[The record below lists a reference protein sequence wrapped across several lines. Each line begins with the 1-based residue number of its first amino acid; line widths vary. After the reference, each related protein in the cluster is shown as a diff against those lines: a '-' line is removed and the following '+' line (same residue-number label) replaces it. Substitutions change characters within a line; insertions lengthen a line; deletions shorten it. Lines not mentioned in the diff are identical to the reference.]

1 MMYKTNAQRET
12 SNNQN
17 HKVLITGAAG
27 FIGFHLA
34 DRLIKEGYEVVGL
47 DVINDYYDINLKFAR
62 LEQHGIPR
70 SFIEGNQSEA
80 QTPQPKQPTEVI
92 DERHPNP
99 KPQTVV
105 NDDKINVKRQTS
117 NAIKSTRFEN
127 YSFIRLDLAD
137 HDTIVNF
144 MVDQKFDYVVN
155 LAAQAGVRYSIDN
168 PRAYTHSNIDGFL
181 SVLEGARYS
190 KVKHLI
196 YASTSSVYGLN
207 TEMPLSESQMTDRP
221 MALYAATKKAN
232 ELFAHSYS
240 HLFDLPTTGL
250 RFFTVYGPWGRPDMA
265 LFLFAD
271 AMLKDEPINVFNH
284 GKMIRDFTYVDDIVE
299 SITRLIPKPPLAKG
313 LELEV
318 NGLIVSND
326 TNKEEEN
333 KRQTP
338 NVKPNTATNAQT
350 PNPKPQTEKA
360 PPFQVFNIGNSAP
373 VELMQYIEA
382 LEKALGKSAK
392 KNFMDIQA
400 GDVPATHADVSRL
413 EEYVNFRP
421 QTSVEE
427 GVQTFVDWY
436 LNNKA

>member
-1 MMYKTNAQRET
+1 MK
-12 SNNQN
+12 
-17 HKVLITGAAG
+17 KILVTGSAG

-34 DRLIKEGYEVVGL
+34 ERLIKEGYDVYGL

-62 LEQHGIPR
+62 LEQHGIAHLAVD
-70 SFIEGNQSEA
+70 FNQ
-80 QTPQPKQPTEVI
+80 PV
-92 DERHPNP
+92 
-99 KPQTVV
+99 
-105 NDDKINVKRQTS
+105 
-117 NAIKSTRFEN
+117 KSTKYNN
-127 YSFIRLDLAD
+127 YTFIRLDLAD

-144 MVDQKFDYVVN
+144 MVEQKFDYVVN

-265 LFLFAD
+265 LFLFAN

-299 SITRLIPKPPLAKG
+299 SIARLIPKPLTPRYNLTPSS
-313 LELEV
+313 
-318 NGLIVSND
+318 SNHSG
-326 TNKEEEN
+326 T
-333 KRQTP
+333 TS
-338 NVKPNTATNAQT
+338 NA
-350 PNPKPQTEKA
+350 PA
-360 PPFQVFNIGNSAP
+360 QVFNIGNSAP
-373 VELMQYIEA
+373 VELMAYIEA
-382 LEKALGKSAK
+382 LEKALGKTAK

-400 GDVPATHADVSRL
+400 GDVPATHADVSKL
-413 EEYVNFRP
+413 EDYVNFRP
-421 QTSVEE
+421 KTSVEE
-427 GVQTFVDWY
+427 GVKRFVDWY
-436 LNNKA
+436 LKSKN

>member
-1 MMYKTNAQRET
+1 MQDSK
-12 SNNQN
+12 
-17 HKVLITGAAG
+17 KILVTGTAG

-34 DRLIKEGYEVVGL
+34 ERLIKEGYDVFGL

-62 LEQHGIPR
+62 LEQHGIPHLPVD
-70 SFIEGNQSEA
+70 FNQ
-80 QTPQPKQPTEVI
+80 QV
-92 DERHPNP
+92 
-99 KPQTVV
+99 
-105 NDDKINVKRQTS
+105 
-117 NAIKSTRFEN
+117 KSTKYPN
-127 YSFIRLDLAD
+127 YNFIRLDLAD
-137 HDTIVNF
+137 HDTIVKF
-144 MVDQKFDYVVN
+144 MIEQKFDYVVN

-207 TEMPLSESQMTDRP
+207 TEMPLSEDQKTDRP

-265 LFLFAD
+265 LFLFAE

-299 SITRLIPKPPLAKG
+299 SITRLIPRPPA
-313 LELEV
+313 V
-318 NGLIVSND
+318 NPDRFLSDSEGSQKNI
-326 TNKEEEN
+326 EG
-333 KRQTP
+333 
-338 NVKPNTATNAQT
+338 
-350 PNPKPQTEKA
+350 PKPA
-360 PPFQVFNIGNSAP
+360 PQNQDGVPCQVFNIGNSAP
-373 VELMQYIEA
+373 VELMAYIEA
-382 LEKALGKSAK
+382 LEMALGKTAK

-400 GDVPATHADVSRL
+400 GDVPVTHADVSKL

-421 QTSVEE
+421 QTSVED
-427 GVQTFVDWY
+427 GVKRFVDWY
-436 LNNKA
+436 LLNQND

>member
-1 MMYKTNAQRET
+1 MRYSKIL
-12 SNNQN
+12 
-17 HKVLITGAAG
+17 VTGTAG

-34 DRLIKEGYEVVGL
+34 DRLIKKGYDVYGL

-62 LEQHGIPR
+62 LAEHGI
-70 SFIEGNQSEA
+70 
-80 QTPQPKQPTEVI
+80 
-92 DERHPNP
+92 
-99 KPQTVV
+99 
-105 NDDKINVKRQTS
+105 
-117 NAIKSTRFEN
+117 RFETLEGANLETTPLYNLTTSSSNHSGTSHNFYNQIVDSFKYEN
-127 YSFIRLDLAD
+127 YKFIRLDLAD

-144 MVDQKFDYVVN
+144 MVEQKFDYVVN

-207 TEMPLSESQMTDRP
+207 TEMPLSENQMTDRP

-265 LFLFAD
+265 LFLFAE
-271 AMLKDEPINVFNH
+271 AMLKNEPINVFNH

-299 SITRLIPKPPLAKG
+299 SITRLIPRPPA
-313 LELEV
+313 V
-318 NGLIVSND
+318 NRDRSLSDFDGSQNSI
-326 TNKEEEN
+326 EG
-333 KRQTP
+333 
-338 NVKPNTATNAQT
+338 
-350 PNPKPQTEKA
+350 PKPA
-360 PPFQVFNIGNSAP
+360 PQNQDGVPCQVFNIGNSAP
-373 VELMQYIEA
+373 VQLMSYIEA
-382 LEKALGKSAK
+382 LEKALGKTAK

-400 GDVPATHADVSRL
+400 GDVPATHADVSKL

-427 GVQTFVDWY
+427 GVQRFVDWY
-436 LNNKA
+436 LKSKS

>member
-1 MMYKTNAQRET
+1 MPDSK
-12 SNNQN
+12 
-17 HKVLITGAAG
+17 KILVTGTAG

-34 DRLIKEGYEVVGL
+34 ERLIKEGYDVNGL

-62 LEQHGIPR
+62 LAEHGIRLDTIPHSSESLDDR
-70 SFIEGNQSEA
+70 STIVAAGQNAQGGIQAESGHGFLIQS
-80 QTPQPKQPTEVI
+80 TKY
-92 DERHPNP
+92 
-99 KPQTVV
+99 
-105 NDDKINVKRQTS
+105 INYR
-117 NAIKSTRFEN
+117 
-127 YSFIRLDLAD
+127 FIRLDLAD

-144 MVDQKFDYVVN
+144 MVEQKFDYVVN

-265 LFLFAD
+265 LFLFAE

-299 SITRLIPKPPLAKG
+299 SITRLIPKPLTPRYNLTPAS
-313 LELEV
+313 
-318 NGLIVSND
+318 SNHSG
-326 TNKEEEN
+326 TAS
-333 KRQTP
+333 TP
-338 NVKPNTATNAQT
+338 PC
-350 PNPKPQTEKA
+350 
-360 PPFQVFNIGNSAP
+360 QVFNIGNSAP
-373 VELMQYIEA
+373 VQLLAYIEA
-382 LEKALGKSAK
+382 LEKALGKTAK

-400 GDVPATHADVSRL
+400 GDVPATHADVSKL

-421 QTSVEE
+421 QTSVED
-427 GVQTFVDWY
+427 GVQRFVDWY
-436 LNNKA
+436 LKSRS

>member
-1 MMYKTNAQRET
+1 MPDYK
-12 SNNQN
+12 
-17 HKVLITGAAG
+17 KVLVTGTAG

-34 DRLIKEGYEVVGL
+34 ERLIKEGYDVYGL

-62 LEQHGIPR
+62 LADHGIRLDTIPHSSESLDDR
-70 SFIEGNQSEA
+70 GTIEAAGQNSQFRIQVGLGYELLIQS
-80 QTPQPKQPTEVI
+80 TKY
-92 DERHPNP
+92 N
-99 KPQTVV
+99 
-105 NDDKINVKRQTS
+105 
-117 NAIKSTRFEN
+117 N
-127 YSFIRLDLAD
+127 YKFIRLDLAD
-137 HDTIVNF
+137 HDTVVNF
-144 MVDQKFDYVVN
+144 MVEQKFDYVVN

-196 YASTSSVYGLN
+196 YASTSSIYGLN
-207 TEMPLSESQMTDRP
+207 TEMPLSEDQKTDRP

-299 SITRLIPKPPLAKG
+299 SITRLIPKPLTPRYNLTPSS
-313 LELEV
+313 
-318 NGLIVSND
+318 SNHSG
-326 TNKEEEN
+326 
-333 KRQTP
+333 
-338 NVKPNTATNAQT
+338 TASNA
-350 PNPKPQTEKA
+350 PA
-360 PPFQVFNIGNSAP
+360 QVFNIGNSAP
-373 VELMQYIEA
+373 VELMAYIEA
-382 LEKALGKSAK
+382 LEKALDKTAK

-400 GDVPATHADVSRL
+400 GDVPATHADVSKL

-421 QTSVEE
+421 QTTVEL
-427 GVQTFVDWY
+427 GVQRFVDWY
-436 LNNKA
+436 LKSRN

>member
-1 MMYKTNAQRET
+1 MPDFK
-12 SNNQN
+12 
-17 HKVLITGAAG
+17 KILVTGTAG

-34 DRLIKEGYEVVGL
+34 ERLIKEGYDVYGL

-62 LEQHGIPR
+62 LAEHGI
-70 SFIEGNQSEA
+70 
-80 QTPQPKQPTEVI
+80 
-92 DERHPNP
+92 
-99 KPQTVV
+99 
-105 NDDKINVKRQTS
+105 
-117 NAIKSTRFEN
+117 RFETLEGANLETTPRYNLTPSSSNHSGTAPRYNLTPSSSNHSGTGHSFYNQIVDSTKYDN
-127 YSFIRLDLAD
+127 YKFIRLDLAD

-144 MVDQKFDYVVN
+144 MVEQKFDYVVN

-207 TEMPLSESQMTDRP
+207 TDMPLSESQMTDRP
-221 MALYAATKKAN
+221 MALYSATKKAN

-284 GKMIRDFTYVDDIVE
+284 GKMIRDFTYVDDIIE
-299 SITRLIPKPPLAKG
+299 SITRLITKPAPLNQDG
-313 LELEV
+313 V
-318 NGLIVSND
+318 
-326 TNKEEEN
+326 
-333 KRQTP
+333 QC
-338 NVKPNTATNAQT
+338 
-350 PNPKPQTEKA
+350 
-360 PPFQVFNIGNSAP
+360 QVFNIGNSAP
-373 VELMQYIEA
+373 VELMAYIEA
-382 LEKALGKSAK
+382 LEKALGKTAK

-400 GDVPATHADVSRL
+400 GDVPATHADVSKL

-427 GVQTFVDWY
+427 GVNEFVDWY
-436 LNNKA
+436 LSNLPNNE

>member
-1 MMYKTNAQRET
+1 MLKGFYPKIKLMPDFK
-12 SNNQN
+12 
-17 HKVLITGAAG
+17 KILVTGTAG

-34 DRLIKEGYEVVGL
+34 ERLINEGYEVYGL

-70 SFIEGNQSEA
+70 VMVDFNQPLQSA
-80 QTPQPKQPTEVI
+80 KY
-92 DERHPNP
+92 N
-99 KPQTVV
+99 
-105 NDDKINVKRQTS
+105 
-117 NAIKSTRFEN
+117 N
-127 YSFIRLDLAD
+127 YKFIRLDLAE

-144 MVDQKFDYVVN
+144 MIEQKFDCVVN

-271 AMLKDEPINVFNH
+271 AMLRDEPINVFNY

-299 SITRLIPKPPLAKG
+299 SIIRLIPSPPHSL
-313 LELEV
+313 
-318 NGLIVSND
+318 NRS
-326 TNKEEEN
+326 
-333 KRQTP
+333 
-338 NVKPNTATNAQT
+338 
-350 PNPKPQTEKA
+350 PQKA

-373 VELMQYIEA
+373 VQLMQYIDA
-382 LEKALGKSAK
+382 LEKALGKIAK
-392 KNFMDIQA
+392 KNYMDIQA
-400 GDVPATHADVSRL
+400 GDVPATHADVSKL
-413 EEYVNFRP
+413 ENYVNFRP

-427 GVQTFVDWY
+427 GVKRFVDWY
-436 LNNKA
+436 VKSKV

>member
-1 MMYKTNAQRET
+1 MPDSK
-12 SNNQN
+12 
-17 HKVLITGAAG
+17 KILVTGTAG

-34 DRLIKEGYEVVGL
+34 ERLIKDGYDVYGL
-47 DVINDYYDINLKFAR
+47 DVINDYYNINLKFAR
-62 LEQHGIPR
+62 LAEHGIP
-70 SFIEGNQSEA
+70 GLTVDVNQ
-80 QTPQPKQPTEVI
+80 PV
-92 DERHPNP
+92 
-99 KPQTVV
+99 
-105 NDDKINVKRQTS
+105 
-117 NAIKSTRFEN
+117 KSTTYPN
-127 YSFIRLDLAD
+127 YTFIRLDLAD
-137 HDTIVNF
+137 HETIVNF
-144 MVDQKFDYVVN
+144 MVEQKFDYVVN

-271 AMLKDEPINVFNH
+271 AILKNEPINVFNH

-299 SITRLIPKPPLAKG
+299 SITRLIPRPA
-313 LELEV
+313 
-318 NGLIVSND
+318 
-326 TNKEEEN
+326 
-333 KRQTP
+333 
-338 NVKPNTATNAQT
+338 
-350 PNPKPQTEKA
+350 PKNRDDVPC
-360 PPFQVFNIGNSAP
+360 QVFNIGNSAP
-373 VELMQYIEA
+373 VQLIAYIGA
-382 LEKALGKSAK
+382 LEKALGKTAK
-392 KNFMDIQA
+392 KNFIDIQA
-400 GDVPATHADVSRL
+400 GDVPATHADVSKL

-421 QTSVEE
+421 QTSVKD
-427 GVQTFVDWY
+427 GVQRFVDWY
-436 LNNKA
+436 FASKQK